1 DYMSDDAVEKILAC
15 WNVHG
20 TEEISGIIGLDADP
34 NYQIIGTELP
44 TNITRS
50 TLFDVYNKYGVKGDK
65 KLVYRTSLT
74 RKYPY
79 PIFPREKYVGLA
91 YKYYQLDKE
100 YPMLLLNEVLCHVEY
115 LSEGSSR
122 NMMHQYR
129 QNPKGFS
136 FYR

>member
-1 DYMSDDAVEKILAC
+1 
-15 WNVHG
+15 
-20 TEEISGIIGLDADP
+20 
-34 NYQIIGTELP
+34 TELP

-136 FYR
+136 FYRKELMRLPFASISFKFRQ